1 MTPFKKKRQTGNSEE
16 LTFEMEINEWQ
27 YIIIM
32 LLLYSSVAITDCEQ
46 RPTEN
51 SVILWLEKIVRKWYL
66 QRMLDGIMV
75 WI

>member
-32 LLLYSSVAITDCEQ
+32 LLLYSSVAITNCEQ

-51 SVILWLEKIVRKWYL
+51 PVILWLEKMVRKWYL